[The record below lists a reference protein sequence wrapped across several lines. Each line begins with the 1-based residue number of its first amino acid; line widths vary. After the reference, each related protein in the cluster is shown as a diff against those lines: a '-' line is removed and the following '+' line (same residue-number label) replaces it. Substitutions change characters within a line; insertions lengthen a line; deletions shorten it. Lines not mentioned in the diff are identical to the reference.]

1 VVSIRVLGGSRAT
14 KGIVS
19 VLDRKRANA
28 AVRLAES
35 WLLDHAFM

>member
-14 KGIVS
+14 KVVS